1 MLRARWLGL
10 SEGLIVESSHCRHLS
25 IRFESKRRA
34 GAKLWANSSR
44 ETGCLFVIQRGVTAG
59 LSGPRQT
66 CSQKF
71 SARSAK
77 LFTVGCGESWRRLS
91 SPPMNNFGPTIRV
104 DRSGLTLGKGPTDPP
119 TLKGEWRLDKR
130 LLLFGS
136 GSAAAFVSVP
146 AIDKLVARFIEFWI
160 LGTLL
165 DGARFASS
173 RSKGE
178 QICA

>member
-1 MLRARWLGL
+1 QRRSRGRVLFIHNLWLCAFRVAGTL
-10 SEGLIVESSHCRHLS
+10 AWTQRRPYSETSECRHLS

-44 ETGCLFVIQRGVTAG
+44 ETGCLFVIQRGVTPG
-59 LSGPRQT
+59 RSGPRQT

-104 DRSGLTLGKGPTDPP
+104 ATQELPWGGWSKPRSI
-119 TLKGEWRLDKR
+119 LKELNQSHTYR
-130 LLLFGS
+130 S
-136 GSAAAFVSVP
+136 SNVY
-146 AIDKLVARFIEFWI
+146 FI
-160 LGTLL
+160 
-165 DGARFASS
+165 
-173 RSKGE
+173 
-178 QICA
+178 

>member
-1 MLRARWLGL
+1 QRRSRGRVLFIHNLWLCAFRVAGTL
-10 SEGLIVESSHCRHLS
+10 AWTQRRPYSETSECRHLS

-59 LSGPRQT
+59 LSGLRQT

-104 DRSGLTLGKGPTDPP
+104 GSLRATLGQQHAWIINS
-119 TLKGEWRLDKR
+119 ERVA
-130 LLLFGS
+130 
-136 GSAAAFVSVP
+136 SAAF
-146 AIDKLVARFIEFWI
+146 
-160 LGTLL
+160 LL
-165 DGARFASS
+165 EPLRIQ
-173 RSKGE
+173 RSH
-178 QICA
+178 